1 MLCTM
6 YNQFMGG
13 VDLLDSLLALYC
25 IPVRSKKWYHRLLW
39 HFFDLSLVQSW
50 LMYRREATANNVP
63 GKEQLS
69 LLQFKLSVAQSLMS
83 ENKAKGMKRGRPSRD
98 VDEGHRQKAAR
109 GPAAALPVTAVRIDG
124 VAHWP
129 VFATKK
135 GRCKL
140 PGCKGIPKIK

>member
-1 MLCTM
+1 MTL
-6 YNQFMGG
+6 G
-13 VDLLDSLLALYC
+13 A
-25 IPVRSKKWYHRLLW
+25 

-50 LMYRREATANNVP
+50 LMYRREAAANNEPV
-63 GKEQLS
+63 KEQLP
-69 LLQFKLSVAQSLMS
+69 LLQFKLNVAESLLS
-83 ENKAKGMKRGRPSRD
+83 ENKAKGVKRGRPSRD

-109 GPAAALPVTAVRIDG
+109 GPAGPLPVTVVRTDG

-140 PGCKGIPKIK
+140 PGCKGIPKIRCEKCDVYLCFTTKCNCSKSFHQ